1 MLHIIS
7 NAVRISVSIFA
18 IAYIAKLWSDR
29 KEK

>member
-1 MLHIIS
+1 MLHIIL
-7 NAVRISVSIFA
+7 NTVRISVSIFA